1 MMCQGQFIVVGG
13 EVEAVDATCHRF
25 RDVSKL
31 HFVGGY
37 ETHKAAK
44 DAWKGFAQMTVDN
57 AHMRYFIV
65 PVDLF
70 FPMVDSK

>member
-1 MMCQGQFIVVGG
+1 MKHQDQFIVVGG

-31 HFVGGY
+31 HFVGGF
-37 ETHKAAK
+37 ETHQKAK
-44 DAWKGFAQMTVDN
+44 EMWKGYAQMTVDN

-70 FPMVDSK
+70 FPIAESK